1 MGRADAVPPNIRGEE
16 LKLGQKE
23 LSGLHVPH
31 NWYQRKAAEDA
42 GQRLHGGSLVL
53 SPIAFRPQQWRGA
66 PLPNSG
72 ISILSAHGHV
82 GCVNSLTGDSCAT
95 VYLLS
100 KAAFAYNS

>member
-53 SPIAFRPQQWRGA
+53 SPIAFRPQQWQGGS
-66 PLPNSG
+66 PP
-72 ISILSAHGHV
+72 
-82 GCVNSLTGDSCAT
+82 
-95 VYLLS
+95 
-100 KAAFAYNS
+100 